1 MVLASY
7 GWWPWLLLYAVI
19 IAVVGYAIYYFVKR
33 RRTV

>member
-1 MVLASY
+1 VFLATH

-19 IAVVGYAIYYFVKR
+19 IAVVAYAIYYFVKR